1 MNETNETQVYQ
12 SRLHWIVFLK
22 PLSILFIPLL
32 MSFLGIFD
40 KSLMM
45 IFVLV
50 SAGWTFAEWV
60 TYQFSVVSVKPKN
73 VIFQSGFFVQ
83 QTIDIPI
90 RKIESIDVR
99 QTLLGTIFNYGNII
113 ITGSGGTKQVMG
125 PIGSPLTC
133 RRYIEQFLHQD
144 EA

>member
-12 SRLHWIVFLK
+12 SRLHWVVFLK
-22 PLSILFIPLL
+22 PLSILLIPLL
-32 MSFLGIFD
+32 MMFLGSFD
-40 KSLMM
+40 QTTM
-45 IFVLV
+45 LV
-50 SAGWTFAEWV
+50 FLFISAVWTFAQWV
-60 TYQFSVVSVKPKN
+60 TYQFSMVSVKPKN

-99 QTLLGTIFNYGNII
+99 QTLLGTMFNYGHII

-125 PIGSPLTC
+125 PIASPLTC

-144 EA
+144 QA